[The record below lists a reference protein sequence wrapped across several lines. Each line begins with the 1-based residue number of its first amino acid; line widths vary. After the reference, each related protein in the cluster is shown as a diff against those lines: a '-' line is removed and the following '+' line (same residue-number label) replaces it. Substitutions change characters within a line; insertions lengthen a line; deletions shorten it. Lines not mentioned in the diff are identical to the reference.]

1 MSRKVFKRMAQVGLI
16 LRILQALCG
25 AVILISLLT
34 SYNSVFLA
42 DPANK
47 GAISSD
53 RYVPAKISHFF
64 LAIVAYSSI
73 VVGGVQL
80 VFDELLGRIKMEP
93 LLERCADIGL
103 AVFFL
108 VMGIVIAPQMDCS
121 ATSYI
126 NCTAFQVA
134 VVFAFLNAVL
144 FVISGVFNA
153 KIKTVH
159 RLNPDATENLV
170 PRGRYGGEQAAAG
183 AAPAGESPPKKVKK
197 SKIDENDLELLS
209 MPRGNFGSTR
219 AMDLTEIKAYHEEYA
234 DEDVYF
240 HSRVDPQPETKVKI
254 QK

>member
-1 MSRKVFKRMAQVGLI
+1 MGRKVSKRMAQVGLI
-16 LRILQALCG
+16 LRTLQALCG

-80 VFDELLGRIKMEP
+80 VFEELLGRIKMEP

-121 ATSYI
+121 AANYI

-170 PRGRYGGEQAAAG
+170 PRGRYGGEQAAG
-183 AAPAGESPPKKVKK
+183 AAPAGESLPKKVKK
-197 SKIDENDLELLS
+197 PKIDENDLELLS

-234 DEDVYF
+234 DEDMYF
-240 HSRVDPQPETKVKI
+240 HSRVDPRPETKVKI